1 MSSPAPTKPQ
11 VWFPDTSALVTIA
24 VHTPLG
30 DDVRA
35 RMGAAGTRRVLLAA
49 VVGELEDLAGS
60 RSSDARWASKA
71 LSELAWLG
79 APVPLDDLGQQLA
92 VDFQEEIRGGRPLR
106 HPAEHWG
113 EAAILGLATRAQALT
128 PLMFS
133 DDYNA
138 RIAADSN
145 GVKAVGVHKY
155 LHLMVRARA
164 MTAPRASA
172 HAQALHAAG
181 RHQDY
186 TQQELVDG
194 RLGRV
199 GMP

>member
-11 VWFPDTSALVTIA
+11 VWFPDTSALVTLA

-35 RMGAAGTRRVLLAA
+35 RMGAVGALRVLLDA
-49 VVGELEDLAGS
+49 VVGDLHDLAGS
-60 RSSDARWASKA
+60 RSTDAPWAAKA
-71 LSELAWLG
+71 LGELAWLG
-79 APVPLDDLGQQLA
+79 KPVALDDLGQQLA
-92 VDFQEEIRGGRPLR
+92 VDFQEEIRGSRPLR

-113 EAAILGLATRAQALT
+113 EAAILGLTTRAEKLT
-128 PLMFS
+128 PLMFC

-138 RIAADSN
+138 RLAADGN

-155 LHLMVRARA
+155 LHLLIRARA
-164 MTAPRASA
+164 MPAPRAA
-172 HAQALHAAG
+172 GHAQALYAAG

-186 TQQELVDG
+186 TQQELAVG